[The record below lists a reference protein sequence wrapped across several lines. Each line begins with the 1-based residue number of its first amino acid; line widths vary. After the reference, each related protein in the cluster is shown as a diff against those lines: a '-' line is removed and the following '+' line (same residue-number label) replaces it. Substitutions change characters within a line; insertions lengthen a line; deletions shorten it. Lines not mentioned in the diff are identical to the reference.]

1 MKGVL
6 IYMEKSLP
14 KKKYYENV
22 ANTIIK
28 NMEKRQIE
36 GYYCPDSASA
46 LKKALELIPKGS
58 SIGWG
63 GSMTLTETG
72 LMDAIQNGDYK
83 IINRELAKTPEEQ
96 RKIYGEICCTDY
108 FLMSTNAITLDG
120 ELINIDG
127 RGNRVSFLCYGPQNV
142 LILTGINKIVTDI
155 DAGLK
160 RARDIA
166 APPNTVRL
174 NRKTP
179 CAITGKCENC
189 YSPDCIC
196 SQFVV
201 TRRSGVPNRIK
212 VIIIGE
218 ELGY

>member
-1 MKGVL
+1 
-6 IYMEKSLP
+6 MEKSLP

>member
-1 MKGVL
+1 
-6 IYMEKSLP
+6 MENSLP
-14 KKKYYENV
+14 KRKYYENI

-28 NMEKRQIE
+28 NMKKRQIE
-36 GYYCPDSASA
+36 GYYCPDKQSA
-46 LKKALELIPKGS
+46 LQKALELIPKGA

-63 GSMTLTETG
+63 GSITLSETG

-83 IINRELAKTPEEQ
+83 IIDRDKATSLEEQ
-96 RKIYGEICCTDY
+96 RKIYGEICMSDI

-127 RGNRVSFLCYGPQNV
+127 RGNRVAFLCYGPQNV
-142 LILTGINKIVTDI
+142 IILAGMNKVVTDI
-155 DAGLK
+155 DSGFK
-160 RARDIA
+160 RVRNIA
-166 APPNTVRL
+166 SPPNTIRL
-174 NRKTP
+174 NKKTP
-179 CAITGKCENC
+179 CSVIGKCEDC

-196 SQFVV
+196 GQFVV

-212 VIIIGE
+212 VILIGE